1 MNFKSDFL
9 IISILFLCFGLEAFT
24 QEQIRGKVF
33 DQTTGSVL
41 KGVSIQCENKGTTTD
56 VNGFFEIDEE
66 LEEGIVLKFS
76 FLGYKSQ
83 EIVFKKPSK
92 FLNVALQIN
101 EFELGEI
108 LIAVYQTHQKLMKI
122 PGPITV
128 ITERE
133 LRRDNEV
140 ALTPILNRVPGVY
153 MQSGALNTNRISI
166 RGVGARSPF
175 GTNKIRAYLNDIPLT
190 DGVGET
196 TIEDIDLSLVDKL
209 EIIKGPASSIYGAGL
224 GGTIGMNFKKADL
237 NSAPLLSSF
246 SFGSFGLFRNV
257 ERFTTSGNQYNLALT
272 FSTVLNDG
280 YRDNN
285 EYRRNSLA
293 AGGQY
298 FLSENTT
305 LSFLANWI
313 ALKAFIPSS
322 IDSITFANDPSA
334 AAPNWAAVKGY
345 EDYQKG
351 LFGLNLHHESK
362 TSLSN
367 STSLFTSFRNAEEVR
382 PFNNIDEDNK
392 AYGMRTNFRYHF
404 PEEKILIKFSF
415 GAEFFSELYQ
425 WQTFES
431 LQGDWGVLLSKNKE
445 RRRYFNLFG
454 QLDLN
459 LTAKTFLTLGLNTN
473 FSNYRLDNEFN
484 SSGEDLSGSRT
495 FEPVYSPRIAL
506 NHQLLPEISAYA
518 SVSHGFS
525 PPSLEETLTPEGDVN
540 PDIQPEKGWNFEIGS
555 RGEVFE
561 RKLFYDVSVFNLQ
574 IKDLLVARRV
584 DEDAYQGINAGE
596 TRHKG
601 LEMALNYQVF
611 RQPQGNF
618 QRLQLYANYLLNDYT
633 FVDFV
638 DDQNDYSGNDLTG
651 MPKHI
656 FTAGMDLELI
666 SGFYG
671 NLNSQYTS
679 EMPMNDDNSKYS
691 EAYSLFNVKIGF
703 KRTFVNHFS
712 LDASFGVG
720 NLFDQKYASMIAIN
734 ARGFGGNAPRY
745 YYPGLPRNFFGGIQI
760 LYAFR

>member
-1 MNFKSDFL
+1 M
-9 IISILFLCFGLEAFT
+9 LFLGFGWEAFT
-24 QEQIRGKVF
+24 QEQLRGKVF
-33 DQTTGSVL
+33 DQTTGSGL
-41 KGVSIQCENKGTTTD
+41 KGVAIQYDEKGTTTD

-66 LEEGIVLKFS
+66 LKEGTLLKFS
-76 FLGYKSQ
+76 FLGYQPQ
-83 EIVFKKPSK
+83 EIVFKGKTD
-92 FLNVALQIN
+92 FLNIALQVN

-108 LIAVYQTHQKLMKI
+108 LISAYQTNQKLMEI

-128 ITERE
+128 VTERE
-133 LRRDNEV
+133 LQRDNEV

-224 GGTIGMNFKKADL
+224 GGTIGMNFKKAEL
-237 NSAPLLSSF
+237 NSTELLSSTT
-246 SFGSFGLFRNV
+246 FGSFGLFRNV
-257 ERFTTSGNQYNLALT
+257 ERFTTAGNQYNLALT
-272 FSTVLNDG
+272 FSTVQSEG

-285 EYRRNSLA
+285 EYRRNSLS
-293 AGGQY
+293 AGGQFY
-298 FLSENTT
+298 LNEKTT

-322 IDSITFANDPSA
+322 IDSITFARDPSA

-351 LFGLNLHHESK
+351 LFGLSIQHNFNSE
-362 TSLSN
+362 LSN

-382 PFNNIDEDNK
+382 PFNNLEENNK
-392 AYGMRTNFRYHF
+392 AYGIRTNFRYHF
-404 PEEKILIKFSF
+404 SEGNILNKFSF

-431 LQGDWGVLLSKNKE
+431 LQGDWGGLISKNDE
-445 RRRYFNLFG
+445 NRRYVNIFG
-454 QLDLN
+454 QLDLD
-459 LTAKTFLTLGLNTN
+459 LTTKTFLTLGLNTN
-473 FSNYRLDNEFN
+473 FSNYKLDNAFN
-484 SSGEDLSGSRT
+484 SAGEDLSGSRT
-495 FEPVYSPRIAL
+495 FEPVYSPRMAI
-506 NHQLLPEISAYA
+506 NHQFLSEISVYA

-525 PPSLEETLTPEGDVN
+525 PPSLEETLTPEGNVN

-555 RGEVFE
+555 RGEVFD

-584 DEDAYQGINAGE
+584 DEDAYLGINAGE
-596 TRHKG
+596 TRHNG
-601 LEMALNYQVF
+601 LELALNYQF
-611 RQPQGNF
+611 IRQPQGSF
-618 QRLQLYANYLLNDYT
+618 QRLQVYTNYLLSDYT

-638 DDQNDYSGNDLTG
+638 DDENDYSGNELTG

-656 FTAGMDLELI
+656 FTAGMDMELI

-671 NLNSQYTS
+671 NISSQYTS

-703 KRTFVNHFS
+703 KRTFVNHLS
-712 LDASFGVG
+712 LDASFGIS

-760 LYAFR
+760 SYAFR